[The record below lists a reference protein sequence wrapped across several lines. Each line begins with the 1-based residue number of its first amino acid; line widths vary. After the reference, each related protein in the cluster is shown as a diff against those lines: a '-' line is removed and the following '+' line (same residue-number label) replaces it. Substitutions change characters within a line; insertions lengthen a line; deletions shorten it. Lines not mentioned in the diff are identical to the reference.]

1 VRLIRIF
8 DISDFFFLFLV
19 YYFVFLFLFLVLL
32 YSVTQ
37 SLIIYV

>member
-1 VRLIRIF
+1 MRLIRIF

>member
-19 YYFVFLFLFLVLL
+19 YYFVFFFLFLVLL

>member
-1 VRLIRIF
+1 MRLIRIF

-32 YSVTQ
+32 FSVTQ